1 MKLIPCEDMVHTL
14 KIELGALV
22 EDTSTLGTRARADQV
37 GEDPTTQT
45 GVDTGGVTGVG
56 SLVAAR

>member
-1 MKLIPCEDMVHTL
+1 MVHTL

-45 GVDTGGVTGVG
+45 GVDTGGVTGIG